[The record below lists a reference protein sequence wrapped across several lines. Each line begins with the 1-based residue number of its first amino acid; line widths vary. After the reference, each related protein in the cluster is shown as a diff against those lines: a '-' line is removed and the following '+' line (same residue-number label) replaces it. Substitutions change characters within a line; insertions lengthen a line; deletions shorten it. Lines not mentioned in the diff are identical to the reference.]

1 MPSQTAG
8 AHPLDSRDADDALR
22 AFRREVERPAGQ
34 IDLGRAALVMARYAQ
49 PNLDVAHYVG
59 KLDTLAEQI
68 PASACSGS
76 ALARHLFDTLG
87 YVGNTDDYADP
98 RNSYLNA
105 VVDRKLGIPITL
117 SVLYLEIARR
127 LGLRANGVGLPG
139 HFIVRVEEDGGSTIF
154 LDPFNRG
161 VEMDE
166 VACRARVRLV
176 ADMPF
181 EPGFLDPVDSHYILT
196 RMLNNLKNAHVA
208 SGDLPGAASVVE
220 RLLAL
225 NPGDGAELRNLG
237 MLYAQTGRK
246 QRAIGLLQRY
256 LDRFKSIGQNESDEA
271 AQVRVFLRALTQSV
285 ARWN

>member
-8 AHPLDSRDADDALR
+8 AHPLDSRDADEALR
-22 AFRREVERPAGQ
+22 AFRREVERPAEQ

-49 PNLDVAHYVG
+49 PNLDVAGYIARF
-59 KLDTLAEQI
+59 DALAAQI
-68 PASACSGS
+68 PDGVRTGA
-76 ALARHLFDTLG
+76 ALAHHLFDTLG
-87 YVGNTDDYADP
+87 YSGNSDDYGNP
-98 RNSYLNA
+98 RNSYLNE

-117 SVLYLEIARR
+117 SVLFLEIARR
-127 LGLRANGVGLPG
+127 RELHANGVGLPG
-139 HFIVRVEEDGGSTIF
+139 HFIVRVEEADGSTVF

-161 VEMDE
+161 AEMDE
-166 VACRARVRLV
+166 AACRARVRLV
-176 ADMPF
+176 ANMPF
-181 EPGFLDPVDSHYILT
+181 ESSFLDPVDSHYILT
-196 RMLNNLKNAHVA
+196 RMLNNLKNAH
-208 SGDLPGAASVVE
+208 AAAGNLSDAACVVE

-256 LDRFKSIGQNESDEA
+256 LDRLVSRGQEESDEA

>member
-22 AFRREVERPAGQ
+22 AFRREVEQPAEQ

-49 PNLDVAHYVG
+49 PNLDVARYVG
-59 KLDTLAEQI
+59 KFDALAAQI
-68 PASACSGS
+68 PAGMRSGA

-87 YVGNTDDYADP
+87 FAGNTNDYADP
-98 RNSYLNA
+98 RNSYLNE
-105 VVDRKLGIPITL
+105 VVDRKLGIPISL
-117 SVLYLEIARR
+117 SVLFLEIARR
-127 LGLRANGVGLPG
+127 LGLSAKGVGLPG
-139 HFIVRVEEDGGSTIF
+139 HFIVQVEEADGSTVF

-161 VEMDE
+161 AEMDE
-166 VACRARVRLV
+166 AACRARVRLV

-181 EPGFLDPVDSHYILT
+181 EPGFLDSVNSHYILT
-196 RMLNNLKNAHVA
+196 RMLNNLKNAHA
-208 SGDLPGAASVVE
+208 SSGDLAAAASVVE

-256 LDRFKSIGQNESDEA
+256 LDRLAQTGQNESDEA
-271 AQVRVFLRALTQSV
+271 AQVRVFLSALTKSV